1 VKIWIYLLASALL
14 LATGFGGG
22 YQLRDWQA
30 TEAWAACAAD
40 IRFQTLE
47 KCPTVIVTA
56 FDAVKGDLAIK
67 EIEYRDRAIPVI
79 VQGSSDDRAAQTAL
93 LDRIAALSAVEKTNA
108 CAASPAF
115 ELRRRQLLDDLAA
128 EGAGP
133 SPGGADEAPR

>member
-1 VKIWIYLLASALL
+1 MKIWMYLLASAAL
-14 LATGFGGG
+14 LAAGFGSG

-30 TEAWAACAAD
+30 TEAWVTCAGD
-40 IRFQTLE
+40 IRDQTLE

-67 EIEYRDRAIPVI
+67 EVEYRDRAIPVI
-79 VQGSSDDRAAQTAL
+79 VQGSSDDRAAQTEL

-115 ELRRRQLLDDLAA
+115 ELRRRQLLDDAAA
-128 EGAGP
+128 EGAVAPAGGTNQA
-133 SPGGADEAPR
+133 PG